1 MRASRCRVRLE
12 PKRDIP
18 LNHVTSQGSWTS
30 RPSALLHLVSKDGT
44 TGSGELAPLPGYSV
58 DDFDAGYAAL
68 SALEPLELHPHDFT
82 KPRTLLARIEAMVP
96 RSLPAARFAL
106 SSAAMDWIG
115 QQAGISAWE
124 LLLHTGEAPNEAPV
138 PLCALLPSGKA
149 KDRLDEG
156 AALLEA
162 GYRTLKFKLPS
173 DLKQAT
179 RELPGLLKLLEQA
192 PGGVGGRLRLDAN
205 QGLPG
210 PKLGSALKA
219 LSEFQPELLEEPTTP
234 EAWAEWTSQHE
245 PPIPLAADES
255 LFTAPSLA
263 KAWLSARKAS
273 AVVLKPT
280 CLGVAR
286 CLDLADQARSVGVG
300 VTVSHCFEGPI
311 GFTAVAAVALAI
323 ASRDLPSGLA
333 PPSTLHPKTTR
344 NEGSHPPFIAAGQL
358 IPWATSGLDTEFA
371 VRG

>member
-1 MRASRCRVRLE
+1 MRPSRCRVRLE

-18 LNHVTSQGSWTS
+18 LNHVSSQGTWTS

-44 TGSGELAPLPGYSV
+44 TGSGELAPLPGYSP

-68 SALEPLELHPHDFT
+68 SELEPLELHPRDFA

-124 LLLHTGEAPNEAPV
+124 LLLPTGEDPGEDPV
-138 PLCALLPSGKA
+138 PLCALLPTSDA
-149 KDRLDEG
+149 KDRLSQG
-156 AALLEA
+156 AELIEA

-173 DLKQAT
+173 DIKQAT
-179 RELPGLLKLLEQA
+179 RELPELLKLLEQV
-192 PGGVGGRLRLDAN
+192 PGGVGALRLDAN
-205 QGLPG
+205 QGLPQN
-210 PKLGSALKA
+210 KLDSALKA

-234 EAWAEWTSQHE
+234 DAWAEWTSQND

-255 LFTAPSLA
+255 LFGAPSLA
-263 KAWLSARKAS
+263 KAWLGARKAR

-323 ASRDLPSGLA
+323 ASRNLPSGLA
-333 PPSTLHPKTTR
+333 PPVTLQPKAGEKMA
-344 NEGSHPPFIAAGQL
+344 NLPPFIAGGQL